1 MRETPPCMRFTAPVT
16 CLLVNTTATPRWG
29 TYQQSRRHSGL
40 SARLLQD
47 FVRDGLVRSSLVKK
61 PGTQRGVRLID
72 LRSLDEFIEL
82 GVGGK
87 VDLAMNKKGDA

>member
-1 MRETPPCMRFTAPVT
+1 MRFTAPCT
-16 CLLVNTTATPRWG
+16 CLRVRHEITTPRWG
-29 TYQQSRRHSGL
+29 NYSQSRRYSGL

-47 FVRDGLVRSSLVKK
+47 YVKAGLIRSSLVQK

-72 LRSLDEFIEL
+72 LRSLDEFIER

-87 VDLAMNKKGDA
+87 VELAMNSNREDA